1 MRFTIPG
8 FTYGLTDEEVAL
20 WERTRLSVRCNEAPD
35 SEIAE
40 AYGLTLEQLK
50 KLKDSLSELAKS
62 ADQGA
67 EAKLEQREANGQEIE
82 P

>member
-20 WERTRLSVRCNEAPD
+20 WERTRLSVRCNETPD

-50 KLKDSLSELAKS
+50 RLKESLSTLSTVGE
-62 ADQGA
+62 
-67 EAKLEQREANGQEIE
+67 
-82 P
+82 

>member
-20 WERTRLSVRCNEAPD
+20 WERTRLSVKCNEAPE
-35 SEIAE
+35 SEIAQ

-50 KLKDSLSELAKS
+50 KLKESLSQLSTAGEE
-62 ADQGA
+62 G
-67 EAKLEQREANGQEIE
+67 
-82 P
+82 